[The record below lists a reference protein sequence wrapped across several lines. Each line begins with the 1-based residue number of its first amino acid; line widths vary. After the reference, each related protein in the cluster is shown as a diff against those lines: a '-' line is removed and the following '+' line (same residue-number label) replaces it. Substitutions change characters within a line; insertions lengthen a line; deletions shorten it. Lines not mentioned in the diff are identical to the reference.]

1 MDVYLRGGLLGTA
14 TPSGAALKEANLSA
28 QLSNQGYARDLSEL
42 LTEVTTDLANIAGT
56 EIGAVSV
63 TPFKQKDYLSEVDTA
78 IKLFQEGIVPL
89 SVTVNKV
96 KDLYPTWSDD
106 DVTEWISSQSQII
119 DPDTFLT
126 SG

>member
-1 MDVYLRGGLLGTA
+1 M
-14 TPSGAALKEANLSA
+14 
-28 QLSNQGYARDLSEL
+28 
-42 LTEVTTDLANIAGT
+42 
-56 EIGAVSV
+56 
-63 TPFKQKDYLSEVDTA
+63 
-78 IKLFQEGIVPL
+78 PL